1 MAIFENK
8 PFLDGHF
15 DFFLIASF
23 SCKQVKVSWLA
34 RLGRNFGDYSGFQL
48 FFTLGKYF
56 APEFSYTAP
65 VETNCSNISYYEDN
79 LDDSRIVNGWNVKD
93 QRGFVVLIRDYNP
106 EDLENYSSC
115 GGALINNR
123 FVLTAGHCVCSD
135 DETSNIHCNS
145 KGQFQ

>member
-1 MAIFENK
+1 MIDCNSCNMII
-8 PFLDGHF
+8 LVWT
-15 DFFLIASF
+15 FFLLFGVFIDAKH
-23 SCKQVKVSWLA
+23 CPRKCGRVKKHHP
-34 RLGRNFGDYSGFQL
+34 RNVLMQDESDPWGDKYSSA
-48 FFTLGKYF
+48 T
-56 APEFSYTAP
+56 P
-65 VETNCSNISYYEDN
+65 VETTWSNISSYEDD

-123 FVLTAGHCVCSD
+123 FILTAGHCVCSD
-135 DETSNIHCNS
+135 DESSNVYCNS

>member
-1 MAIFENK
+1 MIK
-8 PFLDGHF
+8 LVWT
-15 DFFLIASF
+15 FFLLFCVFIDA
-23 SCKQVKVSWLA
+23 KQCPRKCGRVKRYRPKNVLRQDEIDPW
-34 RLGRNFGDYSGFQL
+34 GDKYSYA
-48 FFTLGKYF
+48 T
-56 APEFSYTAP
+56 P
-65 VETNCSNISYYEDN
+65 VETNWSNISYYEND

-123 FVLTAGHCVCSD
+123 FILTAGHCVCSE
-135 DETSNIHCNS
+135 DETSNIYCNS